1 MTTAADD
8 DHADLV
14 RALLV
19 ERYAR
24 NDWWTR
30 KPSRPEETDDELTC
44 ARRRRVLVKASAHIE
59 HEETA

>member
-1 MTTAADD
+1 MTTADD

-14 RALLV
+14 RSLLV

-30 KPSRPEETDDELTC
+30 KPSRVTPVDDELTC
-44 ARRRRVLVKASAHIE
+44 ARRRRDLVKAAE
-59 HEETA
+59 HLEETA

>member
-1 MTTAADD
+1 MTTADD

-14 RALLV
+14 RSLLV

-30 KPSRPEETDDELTC
+30 KPSRVTPVDDELTC
-44 ARRRRVLVKASAHIE
+44 ARRRRDLVKAAE
-59 HEETA
+59 HHLEETA

>member
-1 MTTAADD
+1 MTADD

-14 RALLV
+14 RSLLV

-30 KPSRPEETDDELTC
+30 RPSREVVQDDELTC
-44 ARRRRVLVKASAHIE
+44 ARRRRVLVEAWAMT
-59 HEETA
+59 EEERTA